1 MIIFWAVLMIIVIVI
16 GTIYAIIMGK
26 RNKFAAIIGIAL
38 TIGVVLLLSLQTNKY
53 LERLHKEEIQ
63 LVISEKGGHV
73 LKIETEVLNQN
84 IKYNITYKKDEK
96 VLHAIY
102 LGTKNINNIHSKDKF
117 GKGEVWTFID

>member
-1 MIIFWAVLMIIVIVI
+1 MVI

-38 TIGVVLLLSLQTNKY
+38 TIGVVLLLSFQTNKY

-73 LKIETEVLNQN
+73 LKIETEVLNHN
-84 IKYNITYKKDEK
+84 IKYNITYKKDGK

-102 LGTKNINNIHSKDKF
+102 LGTKNINNIHSKDKY
-117 GKGEVWTFID
+117 GKGEVWTFIE